1 MASDVPFSG
10 AAPETIETWRKE
22 WENHF
27 LNSNT
32 IDVGCDISW
41 DMLTIKLPV
50 LLHLAKLGAM
60 INTDDPT
67 AELFRL
73 AMIGLAH
80 ENEQKAAHGE

>member
-1 MASDVPFSG
+1 MSDVPFSG
-10 AAPETIETWRKE
+10 AHPDTIELWRKE
-22 WENHF
+22 WEDYF
-27 LNSNT
+27 LNTNT
-32 IDVGCDISW
+32 IDIGDDRAW

-80 ENEQKAAHGE
+80 ENEQKACHE

>member
-1 MASDVPFSG
+1 MDNVLYSG
-10 AAPETIETWRKE
+10 AAPETVTLWEQE
-22 WENHF
+22 WNAFF
-27 LNSNT
+27 LSAT
-32 IDVGCDISW
+32 SIDVHCDTSW

-50 LLHLAKLGAM
+50 LFHLAKLGAM

-80 ENEQKAAHGE
+80 ENEGKNLG

>member
-1 MASDVPFSG
+1 MPTDIPYSG
-10 AAPETIETWRKE
+10 ATPSIIEGWRKE
-22 WENHF
+22 WEDFF
-27 LNSNT
+27 LNTTS
-32 IDVGCDISW
+32 IDVHCDRSW

-80 ENEQKAAHGE
+80 ENEQKAER